1 MVMFKRFLYLL
12 LLSLILFGGMGTS
25 FADVIDKRSYVKDNI
40 MPTGA
45 DNPQQADNIQTAQQ
59 GYAIGP
65 GDTLVVTVFGEE
77 DLSGEYVVDGSGYI
91 TFPLIGAVQVADS
104 TVLQLKEL
112 LENLYSSGFL
122 VNPQISIELADMRP
136 FYIMGEVKEPG
147 AYPYQE
153 GLFVLNAVALAKG
166 YTYRAN
172 TNIILI
178 KRLKNGKIKEIRA
191 TEVTPVLPGDVVT
204 IKERWF

>member
-1 MVMFKRFLYLL
+1 MVMLL
-12 LLSLILFGGMGTS
+12 RVIKLCLFAFVSVGLMNTS
-25 FADVIDKRSYVKDNI
+25 IADVIDKRSYAKDNVNENVKSQSR
-40 MPTGA
+40 A
-45 DNPQQADNIQTAQQ
+45 DIAQAKPQA
-59 GYAIGP
+59 YAIGP
-65 GDTLVVTVFGEE
+65 GDTLLVNVFGEE
-77 DLSGEYVVDGSGYI
+77 NLSGKYVVDGSGYI
-91 TFPLIGAVQVADS
+91 TFPLIGEVQVADS
-104 TVLQLKEL
+104 TVMQLQEL

-122 VNPQISIELADMRP
+122 VNPQISIELADLRP

-172 TNIILI
+172 TNIALI
-178 KRLKNGKIKEIRA
+178 KRLHNGKIKEIQA
-191 TEVTPVLPGDVVT
+191 TEATPVLPGDVVT